1 MADPTKHVVRSPS
14 VDARS
19 QRITQLLPIVSG
31 LRHSANAEAR
41 AVAEPL
47 QATIRDLERLND
59 IEIRCLMADD
69 RAGPSLRLAFMEILE
84 KV

>member
-1 MADPTKHVVRSPS
+1 MADPSKHVVRSPS

-19 QRITQLLPIVSG
+19 RRIMQLLPIVSG

-47 QATIRDLERLND
+47 QAAIRDLERLND
-59 IEIRCLMADD
+59 IEIRCSAVDGCTG
-69 RAGPSLRLAFMEILE
+69 AALRLAFMEILE
-84 KV
+84 KA